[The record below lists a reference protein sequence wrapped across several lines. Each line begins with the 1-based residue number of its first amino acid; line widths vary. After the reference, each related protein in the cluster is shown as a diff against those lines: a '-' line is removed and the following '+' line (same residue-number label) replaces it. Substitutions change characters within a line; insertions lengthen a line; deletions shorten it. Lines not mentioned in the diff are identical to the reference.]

1 MTVQVMVV
9 DDCNIARHVM
19 KLILQSDKE
28 IEVCASVPDGESALS
43 LVQTNKPDVIT
54 MDLNMP
60 GLNGLEVTK
69 RIMETAPVPIIIVTS
84 DTKSAANPFHLL
96 EAGAVAVLRSPA
108 PPGHPEH
115 EQTAAQLIKTIKALA
130 GVKLLRPS
138 ERQRERAAAS
148 SSKVA
153 TGSGAKVIALG
164 ASTGGPQVLRQILC
178 GLPADFPIPII
189 VTQHIAK
196 GFTASLVKWLNG
208 KSPLAL
214 SVAEQGEKLQPA
226 HVYVAPDDK
235 HLGITP
241 GLAVELSSANEY
253 TMRPSIS
260 YMFKSLER
268 SFGKNCVAVLLT
280 GMGRDGAA
288 EMAVL
293 KAKGA
298 LTIAQD
304 RDSSLIHGMPGEAIA
319 FGGVC
324 EVLSPDKIIERLL
337 SLTTQSPKSAVS
349 GWLYLGEK

>member
-1 MTVQVMVV
+1 MY
-9 DDCNIARHVM
+9 
-19 KLILQSDKE
+19 
-28 IEVCASVPDGESALS
+28 
-43 LVQTNKPDVIT
+43 
-54 MDLNMP
+54 LNMP

-108 PPGHPEH
+108 PPGHPDH

-130 GVKLLRPS
+130 GVKLVRPS
-138 ERQRERAAAS
+138 ERRRESARITS
-148 SSKVA
+148 TNLA
-153 TGSGAKVIALG
+153 TGSGARCIAIG
-164 ASTGGPQVLRQILC
+164 ASTGGPQVLRHILC
-178 GLPADFPIPII
+178 GLPADFSLPVL

-196 GFTASLVKWLNG
+196 GFTTSLVKWLNG
-208 KSPLAL
+208 RSPLTL
-214 SVAEQGEKLQPA
+214 SVAEQGERIEPG
-226 HVYVAPDDK
+226 HVYVAPDDR
-235 HLGITP
+235 HMGVSARMLI
-241 GLAVELSSANEY
+241 ELSESNEY

-260 YMFKSLER
+260 YMFKSIER
-268 SFGKNCVAVLLT
+268 SFGKNSIAILLT

-304 RDSSLIHGMPGEAIA
+304 RESSLIHGMPAEAIA

-324 EVLSPDKIIERLL
+324 EVLSPDKIVERLL
-337 SLTTQSPKSAVS
+337 SIGAPSSKSTVS